1 MDRKVSLS
9 NLIVFSTSSSS
20 AATCPSP
27 LRGEGEGGGDVI
39 LVIAFGLDSSYQNN
53 MGTVN
58 EEIDKNS

>member
-1 MDRKVSLS
+1 
-9 NLIVFSTSSSS
+9 
-20 AATCPSP
+20 